1 MNGGRRVL
9 PRRPFKGFTGPLTT
23 MSADSARR
31 ERDPDAELLARVA
44 REDASAV
51 RQLVARKL
59 PRLLSLAV
67 RLLGDRME
75 AEDVAQETFVRI
87 WKQAP
92 HWREGEARFDTWLHR
107 VAMNLCYD
115 RLRSRRETPEAD
127 LQEAQSLEAASAAQ
141 AAHAGGAAEDGY
153 LPGTPEAAL
162 EARQDGARVRAA
174 LAALPSRQREALVLT
189 YYQELS
195 NAQTAALM
203 GIGIEALESLLARA
217 RRTLRGQLTQASEG
231 AALGAAP
238 QPGRSSRERERAS
251 VSPARKR

>member
-1 MNGGRRVL
+1 
-9 PRRPFKGFTGPLTT
+9 
-23 MSADSARR
+23 MSDDSARR
-31 ERDPDAELLARVA
+31 EHDPDADLLARVA
-44 REDASAV
+44 RDDASAV

-67 RLLGDRME
+67 RLLGDRSE
-75 AEDVAQETFVRI
+75 AEDVAQEAFVRI

-127 LQEAQSLEAASAAQ
+127 LPDAQSLEAASAMHAD
-141 AAHAGGAAEDGY
+141 HAGGAVGGAH
-153 LPGTPEAAL
+153 PPPAPEAAL

-195 NAQTAALM
+195 NAQAATLM
-203 GIGIEALESLLARA
+203 GVGVEALESLLARA
-217 RRTLRGQLTQASEG
+217 RRTLRAQLTQSTQSSEG
-231 AALGAAP
+231 AAPNAAP
-238 QPGRSSRERERAS
+238 QPGRSSRERERTS
-251 VSPARKR
+251 VARRGNDEYGKD

>member
-1 MNGGRRVL
+1 MTV
-9 PRRPFKGFTGPLTT
+9 
-23 MSADSARR
+23 DSAQR

-67 RLLGDRME
+67 RLLGDRSE
-75 AEDVAQETFVRI
+75 AEDVAQEAFVRI

-115 RLRSRRETPEAD
+115 RLRSRRETLDAD
-127 LQEAQSLEAASAAQ
+127 LQDARSIEAVSAAQ
-141 AAHAGGAAEDGY
+141 AVHAGGAADDAG
-153 LPGTPEAAL
+153 LPPTPEAAL

-174 LAALPSRQREALVLT
+174 LASLPSRQREALVLT

-217 RRTLRGQLTQASEG
+217 RRSLRAQLTQSAQSAQSAQSTQSTQSTQQSAG
-231 AALGAAP
+231 AAPDAAP

-251 VSPARKR
+251 VPPARKR

>member
-1 MNGGRRVL
+1 
-9 PRRPFKGFTGPLTT
+9 
-23 MSADSARR
+23 MSADSARG

-59 PRLLSLAV
+59 PRLLALAV

-127 LQEAQSLEAASAAQ
+127 LPEAQSMEAASAAQ
-141 AAHAGGAAEDGY
+141 AAHAGGAAEDGH
-153 LPGTPEAAL
+153 LPRTPEAVL

-195 NAQTAALM
+195 NAQAAGLM

-217 RRTLRGQLTQASEG
+217 RRTLRAQLSQSSEG
-231 AALGAAP
+231 AAPGTAP
-238 QPGRSSRERERAS
+238 QPGRSSRERERAN

>member
-1 MNGGRRVL
+1 
-9 PRRPFKGFTGPLTT
+9 
-23 MSADSARR
+23 MSVDSARG
-31 ERDPDAELLARVA
+31 EDEHDPDAELLARVA

-67 RLLGDRME
+67 RLLGDRSE
-75 AEDVAQETFVRI
+75 AEDVAQEAFVRI

-115 RLRSRRETPEAD
+115 RLRSRRETLHAD
-127 LQEAQSLEAASAAQ
+127 LQDAQSLEAASAAH
-141 AAHAGGAAEDGY
+141 AVSAGGAADGAGA
-153 LPGTPEAAL
+153 PPTPEAAL

-195 NAQTAALM
+195 NAQTAAVM

-217 RRTLRGQLTQASEG
+217 RRTLRAHLMQSTQLSEG
-231 AALGAAP
+231 AAPAASP
-238 QPGRSSRERERAS
+238 QPARSSRERERAS
-251 VSPARKR
+251 VPPARKR